1 MDTRESQTP
10 EEEREHFKEV
20 LEPEDFKHP
29 EPDEGQPEAKK
40 ATPKSM
46 QRLLPIV
53 IVVLGLLVA
62 AMLIYSGS
70 VR

>member
-10 EEEREHFKEV
+10 EEELEHLKEV
-20 LEPEDFKHP
+20 NQPEDFDHP
-29 EPDEGQPEAKK
+29 EPDAEQPEA
-40 ATPKSM
+40 
-46 QRLLPIV
+46 QRPPGGLQRVLPIV

-62 AMLIYSGS
+62 AMLIYSGG

>member
-10 EEEREHFKEV
+10 EEELQHLKEV
-20 LEPEDFKHP
+20 RQPEDYEHP
-29 EPDEGQPEAKK
+29 EPDETQPEARKP
-40 ATPKSM
+40 AGSM
-46 QRLLPIV
+46 QRVLPIV

-70 VR
+70 AQ